1 MKFFCIIVGGG
12 PGRRGGTTADKA
24 KCIEEPLRAVQ
35 FEEPKENKN
44 ELSVQRGSL

>member
-12 PGRRGGTTADKA
+12 WKEGGGQQTKLNAYG
-24 KCIEEPLRAVQ
+24 EPLRAVQ
-35 FEEPKENKN
+35 FEKPKENKN